1 MRALIIGYGRAGRR
15 HGATLDRLGIEWDYY
30 DPYVS
35 IGDAYY
41 RKGGFIS
48 QNPANCLEVAIKIK
62 YAFAIIATP
71 PSLHLSQIQAC
82 LNVGL
87 PVLCEKPLCA
97 LGQLGEAEAMLE
109 HPLSHRVMMAQN
121 YRFHPT
127 LVAIKRSQELWEQ
140 LGGQWAC
147 FSDQHRT
154 DIPEWGLLLDHVSHS
169 VDILLWLSG
178 METLEVSRATHSSN
192 ASMETWFADGSMGS
206 HSFNIWECV
215 RTDMVNKKAWV
226 SGPFGNVEVATS
238 QPVAEQMMDAM
249 YKVFLAHLT
258 GNEGFPVGLE
268 AGVRVQRVLEEAV
281 RVANERE

>member
-1 MRALIIGYGRAGRR
+1 MTRAILVGYGRAGRR

-48 QNPANCLEVAIKIK
+48 QNPANYLEVAIKIK

-71 PSLHLSQIQAC
+71 PSLHLAQIKTC
-82 LNVGL
+82 LDAGL

-97 LGQLGEAEAMLE
+97 LGQIGEAEAILS

-127 LVAIKRSQELWEQ
+127 LVAIKRSQERWET
-140 LGGQWAC
+140 LGGDWAA
-147 FSDQHRT
+147 FSDQYRT

-178 METLEVSRATHSSN
+178 SENLEVKRATHSKN
-192 ASMETWFADGSMGS
+192 EAMETWFVDGRIGIQN
-206 HSFNIWECV
+206 FNIWESV
-215 RTDMVNKKAWV
+215 RKAQVNKQAWV
-226 SGPFGNVEVATS
+226 SGPFGNVEVKPEADR
-238 QPVAEQMMDAM
+238 MMDAM
-249 YKVFLAHLT
+249 YKIFLAHLSDM
-258 GNEGFPVGLE
+258 GGFPVGLE
-268 AGVRVQRVLEEAV
+268 AGVRVQRVLEKV
-281 RVANERE
+281 REVAG